1 MMLNFHENGGGY
13 QETVKIDKTSVE
25 FDVPYHNGIEKTKY
39 LNDYEAVSIIILSDN
54 IINTKQFSDVMN
66 DLPNILGN
74 LMLMM
79 GYFKIIL

>member
-1 MMLNFHENGGGY
+1 MMLNFHEGGGGY
-13 QETVKIDKTSVE
+13 QETVKIGKNSVE
-25 FDVPYHNGIEKTKY
+25 FDVPYHNGIEETKY

-66 DLPNILGN
+66 DLLNILGN
-74 LMLMM
+74 LMLIM